1 MKKKVLLIGLLILVC
16 VIAIISYVIL
26 NKEKTQNETIT
37 KLSDLTKTEKINI
50 KKAQETIKVINNQ
63 TDVNNIVKEIIAGDK
78 ILDDETTSYV
88 GESPYYLEMLDKNN
102 YILETINLYPSS
114 ESLQRIKLK
123 NLNENYYIDLNKV
136 LEICDLKISE

>member
-136 LEICDLKISE
+136 LEICDLKIS